1 MGSPSHELPA
11 GYSMHRVGDTWL
23 VFDSTAAEHLTQLRL
38 AEPGVRQSLF
48 ASAPRRGRASAPSVI
63 VTPDIH
69 MVLRRYRHGGLFGR
83 ITGPL
88 YLGPARA
95 LTELDVTVRAEN
107 AGAPVPHVVCLI
119 LWPVL
124 GPLWGAVIGTREER
138 NATDLLE
145 ALRAERDPRRR
156 AGLLQEVGSAI
167 EKLHSAG
174 LEHRDLQLR
183 NILVADRVS
192 LRIVVVDLD
201 RAIFH
206 REDGV
211 PVGRRADN
219 LGRLARSAV
228 KLGVWGAPFGK
239 RDLAGFLRGYT
250 KGRRELRRELMA
262 RLPRERLKLALHGLT
277 YRFRQT
283 GA

>member
-1 MGSPSHELPA
+1 
-11 GYSMHRVGDTWL
+11 
-23 VFDSTAAEHLTQLRL
+23 
-38 AEPGVRQSLF
+38 
-48 ASAPRRGRASAPSVI
+48 
-63 VTPDIH
+63 

-83 ITGPL
+83 FIGPL

-95 LTELDVTVRAEN
+95 LTELDVTVRAES

-119 LWPVL
+119 IWPVL
-124 GPLWGAVIGTREER
+124 GPFWSAVIGTREER

-145 ALRAERDPRRR
+145 ALRGEPDPRRR
-156 AGLLQEVGSAI
+156 VALLQEVGSAI

-183 NILVADRVS
+183 NILVTDRTS
-192 LRIVVVDLD
+192 ARIVVVDLD

-206 REDGV
+206 RQTGV

-228 KLGVWGAPFGK
+228 KLGLWGAPLGK
-239 RDLAGFLRGYT
+239 RDLAAFLGGYT
-250 KGRRELRRELMA
+250 RGRRKLRQELMA
-262 RLPRERLKLALHGLT
+262 WLPRERLKLVLHRLS
-277 YRFRQT
+277 YRFRHKQ
-283 GA
+283 A

>member
-1 MGSPSHELPA
+1 MSGPIQDLPA
-11 GYSMHRVGDTWL
+11 GYSMHRVGDSWL
-23 VFDSTAAEHLTQLRL
+23 IFDSAAAEHLTKLRL

-48 ASAPRRGRASAPSVI
+48 AGAPRRGRASAPSVS

-83 ITGPL
+83 ILGPL

-95 LTELDVTVRAEN
+95 LAELDVTVRAEN
-107 AGAPVPHVVCLI
+107 AGAPVPHAVCLI

-124 GPLWGAVIGTREER
+124 GPFWSAGIGTREER

-145 ALRAERDPRRR
+145 ALRGERDPRRR
-156 AGLLQEVGSAI
+156 AALLQAVGSAI

-183 NILVADRVS
+183 NILVADRS
-192 LRIVVVDLD
+192 TSRIVVVDLD

-206 REDGV
+206 RHAGV
-211 PVGRRADN
+211 PVSRRADN

-228 KLGVWGAPFGK
+228 KLGLWGAPLGK
-239 RDLAGFLRGYT
+239 RDLAAFLRGYT
-250 KGRRELRRELMA
+250 GGRRKLRQELMA
-262 RLPRERLKLALHGLT
+262 RLPRERLKLALHGRT
-277 YRFRQT
+277 YRFRHT